1 MAPSDIRGRHCS
13 LTFPSLPLHVHDQR
27 LWQSAVSESWGDQP
41 AVSGAAFVDAELS
54 TTRSLEG
61 FLTPIIDG
69 LTPCVGRDPR
79 AQLEF
84 APNDHLAVWLR
95 FRRAIRPTI
104 GLRLGLIT

>member
-1 MAPSDIRGRHCS
+1 VAPSDIRGRHCS

-61 FLTPIIDG
+61 LLKPIIDG

-79 AQLEF
+79 APLEF
-84 APNDHLAVWLR
+84 APN
-95 FRRAIRPTI
+95 
-104 GLRLGLIT
+104 ITSSFGCRSVARSDQPSGPGSA